1 MYLLDDQD
9 QIVDAECWLDLFEDS
24 PCVVVESSGGANPE
38 RGVKRRNP
46 KYNQLLSLI
55 FTRLALSGT
64 EITQVVLDSNKV
76 FDIPIE
82 DRVVNLDQPY
92 PVDLTSTDIEDFR
105 VMLQRKIA
113 LTHRDPGAAS
123 GGNRQ
128 KRIRICLSKP
138 ISADQL
144 LTQPGSVFSPDEVPA
159 HAPGLNETEKE
170 YLSTARV
177 GQGQFRQ
184 NLLEA
189 YGGTCPVTGIANAEL
204 LIASHI
210 KPWKACNNSE
220 RLDPNNGILLSA
232 LVDRLFDRGLISF
245 SDDGRIVVSPTLS
258 HADSKRC
265 GLDRAPAFKLF
276 ESSRRYM
283 EYHRA
288 IEFKST

>member
-1 MYLLDDQD
+1 MYLLDDQNR
-9 QIVDAECWLDLFEDS
+9 IVDAECGLDVFEGS
-24 PCVVVESSGGANPE
+24 PCVVVESSGGANPA

-46 KYNQLLSLI
+46 DYNKLLSLI
-55 FTRLALSGT
+55 FTRLALSGI
-64 EITQVVLDSNKV
+64 EITRVILDSNKV
-76 FDIPIE
+76 SDIPIE
-82 DRVVNLDQPY
+82 DRVANLDRPY

-105 VMLQRKIA
+105 KMLQREIA
-113 LTHRDPGAAS
+113 LMHRDPSATK
-123 GGNRQ
+123 GGNAQ

-144 LTQPGSVFSPDEVPA
+144 LTQSGSAVSPDKIPA
-159 HAPGLNETEKE
+159 HAPGINETEKE

-184 NLLEA
+184 ELLKA

-204 LIASHI
+204 LVASHI
-210 KPWKACNNSE
+210 KPWKACTNSE
-220 RLDPNNGILLSA
+220 RLDPQNGILLSA

-258 HADSKRC
+258 HEDSKRC
-265 GLDRAPAFKLF
+265 GVDRALVIKLF
-276 ESSRRYM
+276 ERSKRYM